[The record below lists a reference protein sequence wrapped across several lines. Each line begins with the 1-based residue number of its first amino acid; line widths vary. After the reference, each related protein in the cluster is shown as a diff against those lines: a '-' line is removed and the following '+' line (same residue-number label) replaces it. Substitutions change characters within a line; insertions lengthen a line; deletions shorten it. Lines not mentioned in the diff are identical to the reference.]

1 MPSKMA
7 QIALVMCVSFALV
20 GCSAPEGTDEQPP
33 ASQNEERPDLKEIMV
48 TLGEESGRL
57 NAGLWAEDFDAIAA
71 AADSIANHPNVS
83 DADRTLIQQ
92 ALGPDFAEF
101 VKGDQRVH
109 ATGLALSEAAKGQDL
124 PEVLTLNAQL
134 QRECVACHTAFR
146 DRLADR
152 ADK

>member
-20 GCSAPEGTDEQPP
+20 GCSAQDEADEQSP
-33 ASQNEERPDLKEIMV
+33 ASQNDERPDLPEIMV
-48 TLGEESGRL
+48 GLGEESGKL
-57 NAGLWAEDFDAIAA
+57 NAGLWAEDFDAIAV

-83 DADRTLIQQ
+83 DADRTLIQK

-101 VKGDQRVH
+101 VKGDKRVH
-109 ATGLALSEAAKGQDL
+109 DTGLALSEAAKGRDM
-124 PEVLTLNAQL
+124 PEVLALNAQL
-134 QRECVACHTAFR
+134 QRECVACHTSFR

-152 ADK
+152 

>member
-7 QIALVMCVSFALV
+7 QIVLVMCVSFALV
-20 GCSAPEGTDEQPP
+20 GCSAQDETDEQAP
-33 ASQNEERPDLKEIMV
+33 ALQNDERPDLPEIMV
-48 TLGEESGRL
+48 GLGEESGRL
-57 NAGLWAEDFDAIAA
+57 NTGLWAEDFDAIAV

-101 VKGDQRVH
+101 VKGDKRLH
-109 ATGLALSEAAKGQDL
+109 DTGLALSEAAKGRDM

-134 QRECVACHTAFR
+134 QRECVACHTSFR
-146 DRLADR
+146 DRLANR
-152 ADK
+152 